1 MSGLLIIALLFALF
15 WFMLIRPQRSRARE
29 QQELI
34 RSLEPGD
41 EIVTTG
47 GIYGV
52 ITQVDGDV
60 LHVEI
65 ADGLVVRTARSAV
78 AGIVEVDEEEDV
90 AEDDVAVDEVEA
102 SEEQES
108 AEAQARAAAEV
119 VDADAARRSGTHHDS
134 PTEPPRTIP

>member
-47 GIYGV
+47 GLYGV

-78 AGIVEVDEEEDV
+78 AGIVEVDEEEDL
-90 AEDDVAVDEVEA
+90 EVDEEEEEH
-102 SEEQES
+102 SEEEQE
-108 AEAQARAAAEV
+108 AAAAEEL
-119 VDADAARRSGTHHDS
+119 DADAAHRSGTHDDS
-134 PTEPPRTIP
+134 PTEPRRTIP

>member
-47 GIYGV
+47 GLYGV

-78 AGIVEVDEEEDV
+78 AGIVEVDEEEDL
-90 AEDDVAVDEVEA
+90 EIDEEEEEH
-102 SEEQES
+102 SEEEQE
-108 AEAQARAAAEV
+108 AAAAEEL
-119 VDADAARRSGTHHDS
+119 DADAAHRSGTHDDS
-134 PTEPPRTIP
+134 PTEPRRTIP

>member
-47 GIYGV
+47 GLYGV

-78 AGIVEVDEEEDV
+78 AGIVEVDEEEDL
-90 AEDDVAVDEVEA
+90 EVDEEEEEHSEEEHSA
-102 SEEQES
+102 EEQE
-108 AEAQARAAAEV
+108 AAAAEEL
-119 VDADAARRSGTHHDS
+119 DADAAHRSGTHDDS
-134 PTEPPRTIP
+134 PTEPRRTIP

>member
-47 GIYGV
+47 GLYGV

-65 ADGLVVRTARSAV
+65 ADGLAVRTARSAV
-78 AGIVEVDEEEDV
+78 AGIVEVDEEEDL
-90 AEDDVAVDEVEA
+90 EIDEEEEEH
-102 SEEQES
+102 SEEEQE
-108 AEAQARAAAEV
+108 AAAAEEL
-119 VDADAARRSGTHHDS
+119 DADAAHRSGTHDDS
-134 PTEPPRTIP
+134 PTEPRRTIP

>member
-47 GIYGV
+47 GLYGV

-78 AGIVEVDEEEDV
+78 AGIVEVDEEEDL
-90 AEDDVAVDEVEA
+90 EVDEEEEEH
-102 SEEQES
+102 SEEEQE
-108 AEAQARAAAEV
+108 AAAAEEL
-119 VDADAARRSGTHHDS
+119 DADAAHRSGTHDDS
-134 PTEPPRTIP
+134 PTEPHRTIP

>member
-47 GIYGV
+47 GLYGV

-78 AGIVEVDEEEDV
+78 AGIVEVDEEEDLEIDEEEEV
-90 AEDDVAVDEVEA
+90 PMDEEVRAEEEPE
-102 SEEQES
+102 EEQ
-108 AEAQARAAAEV
+108 AA
-119 VDADAARRSGTHHDS
+119 
-134 PTEPPRTIP
+134 